1 MKRTILFLII
11 VVAAIVGLPAV
22 ADSALHQ
29 KLLRMSSEELLSRG
43 RASQNPEE
51 ALLCFSIVTDRIPE
65 SSNKE
70 EASLAARALN
80 NCGHLYFHVFCE
92 YSRSYSYFS
101 KALRIARDYGL
112 DEIAAIAYLNL
123 GNLYLT
129 YANRHSSAEETAT
142 ARRYYHDGMELALK
156 NKLYELAVLNFTNL
170 CAIELDDLTPRRLP
184 ADMRKFAETAI
195 PDTTN
200 GLGYAMGMYRGLR
213 AAVAGNLPEA
223 RREIRKVS
231 DKVDARYTPERYEYA
246 NYAFMA
252 KTFRQQQQWDSV
264 LFYNRRIEELA
275 RKYAMPDVRPDN
287 FKDISEAL
295 GRLGDDAGM
304 EAYRIKYLK
313 AKDSLLSIGHLNEVG
328 NMRLLDRIDSSAQE
342 LKDMQQKQ
350 DRERRWLFTAVAAI
364 VIITL
369 IAVILITANRRLRQ
383 KNEALY
389 SSNRQLIESEDK
401 RRRESLRAE
410 EALPTPV
417 PPVSPASPADESP
430 APSAAS
436 HAVSHL
442 DENRRKEI
450 IRKIEEVFDNPTLY
464 CTPDFSL
471 SDLVKACGS
480 NTRYVSQAINEHYG
494 HSFSQLLSENRVKEA
509 CRRIDNDPAFV
520 RLTVEAISAEMG
532 FKSRVTFLTNFKR
545 VTGLTP
551 SQYIAIAKK
560 RHEWH

>member
-1 MKRTILFLII
+1 
-11 VVAAIVGLPAV
+11 
-22 ADSALHQ
+22 
-29 KLLRMSSEELLSRG
+29 
-43 RASQNPEE
+43 
-51 ALLCFSIVTDRIPE
+51 
-65 SSNKE
+65 
-70 EASLAARALN
+70 
-80 NCGHLYFHVFCE
+80 
-92 YSRSYSYFS
+92 
-101 KALRIARDYGL
+101 
-112 DEIAAIAYLNL
+112 
-123 GNLYLT
+123 
-129 YANRHSSAEETAT
+129 
-142 ARRYYHDGMELALK
+142 MELALR

-200 GLGYAMGMYRGLR
+200 GLDYALGMYYGLR

-231 DKVDARYTPERYEYA
+231 DKVDARYSRERYEYA
-246 NYAFMA
+246 YYAFMA

-264 LFYNRRIEELA
+264 LFYNRKIESLVQ
-275 RKYAMPDVRPDN
+275 KYAMPDVRPDS

-295 GRLGDDAGM
+295 GRLSDDAGM
-304 EAYRIKYLK
+304 EAYRVKYLK

-350 DRERRWLFTAVAAI
+350 DRERRWLITAIAAI
-364 VIITL
+364 VLISL

-389 SSNRQLIESEDK
+389 NSNKQLIESEDK
-401 RRRESLRAE
+401 RRRENLLAE
-410 EALPTPV
+410 EKASAAAPQADGA
-417 PPVSPASPADESP
+417 PPSPA
-430 APSAAS
+430 APHS
-436 HAVSHL
+436 SHL
-442 DENRRKEI
+442 DENRRNEI
-450 IRKIEEVFDNPTLY
+450 IRKIEEVFDNPSLY
-464 CTPDFSL
+464 CSPDFSL

-494 HSFSQLLSENRVKEA
+494 HSFSQLLSDSRVKEA